1 MVPTLQC
8 GFVRSNFALAMDCP
22 YSLHARPATW
32 LRPCCPAALGFARP
46 YRGVGAGEGN
56 RTLVISL
63 EGCCSTIELHPR
75 SPPKPRTHRQDTA
88 SLAPGENQDGE
99 NQDGTRTCSAVRPRG
114 GTYSHSRWACA
125 RRAGGPV

>member
-46 YRGVGAGEGN
+46 YRGLGAGEGN

-63 EGCCSTIELHPR
+63 EGCCSTIELHP
-75 SPPKPRTHRQDTA
+75 HRGRERPVRDLA
-88 SLAPGENQDGE
+88 SVL
-99 NQDGTRTCSAVRPRG
+99 RPALVWWGR
-114 GTYSHSRWACA
+114 
-125 RRAGGPV
+125 